1 MSLTSLTF
9 DCSQSLQLHTV
20 YSTDPLITC
29 IPNGHW
35 FGIDLLIGHREE
47 FIILLY
53 VDFICTA
60 SKAGRNTVI
69 LRLLCGKLKAAS
81 KTCIIGSDTSLTIS
95 SLFTH
100 AHYFCLVEQYFSFSP
115 AGGDSAYDLPLR
127 HHILTSRELIWQ
139 HITTATQ
146 PTNNLAE
153 M

>member
-9 DCSQSLQLHTV
+9 DCPQSLQLHTV

-29 IPNGHW
+29 IPKDHW
-35 FGIDLLIGHREE
+35 FGIDLLIGHREQ
-47 FIILLY
+47 FIILFHVL
-53 VDFICTA
+53 DFICTA
-60 SKAGRNTVI
+60 SKAEAEI
-69 LRLLCGKLKAAS
+69 LWLLCGKLKAAS

-100 AHYFCLVEQYFSFSP
+100 AYYFCLVEQYSSFSP

-153 M
+153 I